1 MGRST
6 NSDRLRSPDG
16 KLMMDR
22 AHSIQG
28 GKQYGKFSNC
38 RNNKRKRRIQSIF
51 QIKKAHKQSDLYLRD
66 KDKSITSTAWFFLL
80 NM

>member
-28 GKQYGKFSNC
+28 GDSMESSVTVEITKEKDVFSLYFKLK
-38 RNNKRKRRIQSIF
+38 RLTNKVIYI
-51 QIKKAHKQSDLYLRD
+51 
-66 KDKSITSTAWFFLL
+66 
-80 NM
+80 